1 MSRFDTVVFDL
12 GGVLIDWNPRYLF
25 RQLSDDAAAVEHFLA
40 EICSP
45 EWNERQDAGRNWAE
59 ATAVL
64 VAQHPQY
71 AAWIEAYH
79 ARWHE
84 MLGGPIAGSVAVLD
98 ELRGRGVPLYALTN
112 WSQETFPVARRRFDF
127 LQWFAGIVVSGEE
140 RLVKPDPE
148 IFRRMLARFGLQP
161 ARTIYIDDAPR
172 NVAAACRLG
181 MHGLLFHDAT
191 RLRTQLDE
199 AGVLPHG

>member
-1 MSRFDTVVFDL
+1 MPL
-12 GGVLIDWNPRYLF
+12 QP
-25 RQLSDDAAAVEHFLA
+25 
-40 EICSP
+40 
-45 EWNERQDAGRNWAE
+45 
-59 ATAVL
+59 
-64 VAQHPQY
+64 
-71 AAWIEAYH
+71 
-79 ARWHE
+79 ARK
-84 MLGGPIAGSVAVLD
+84 LL
-98 ELRGRGVPLYALTN
+98 
-112 WSQETFPVARRRFDF
+112 QEPFPVARRRFDF

>member
-64 VAQHPQY
+64 RVLRNQH
-71 AAWIEAYH
+71 
-79 ARWHE
+79 
-84 MLGGPIAGSVAVLD
+84 
-98 ELRGRGVPLYALTN
+98 GRGSRPT
-112 WSQETFPVARRRFDF
+112 TR
-127 LQWFAGIVVSGEE
+127 AGTRCSAVRS
-140 RLVKPDPE
+140 
-148 IFRRMLARFGLQP
+148 P
-161 ARTIYIDDAPR
+161 AA
-172 NVAAACRLG
+172 
-181 MHGLLFHDAT
+181 
-191 RLRTQLDE
+191 
-199 AGVLPHG
+199 

>member
-1 MSRFDTVVFDL
+1 VSRFDTVVFDL

-25 RQLSDDAAAVEHFLA
+25 RQLSDDAAAVERFLA
-40 EICSP
+40 EVCSP
-45 EWNERQDAGRNWAE
+45 EWNEQQDAGRNWAE
-59 ATAVL
+59 ATAML
-64 VAQHPQY
+64 IAQQPQH

-79 ARWHE
+79 VRWHE

-98 ELRGRGVPLYALTN
+98 ELRRSGVPLYALTN

-191 RLRTQLDE
+191 CLRTQLDE